1 MLGEVDTGFVIWY
14 RARKYKVK
22 VSEMFDQ
29 ALENYVR
36 FLSGISKKG
45 KRIIVINTPL
55 LRSKMTML
63 RDVANCTQKERT
75 QLTLR
80 FNNRV

>member
-1 MLGEVDTGFVIWY
+1 MLSREKVY
-14 RARKYKVK
+14 VK

-29 ALENYVR
+29 AVENYVR

-55 LRSKMTML
+55 PTIE
-63 RDVANCTQKERT
+63 DDNA
-75 QLTLR
+75 
-80 FNNRV
+80 